1 MAFTHLHVHTEYSLL
16 DGSSKIKELLPRA
29 KELGMDSLAIT
40 DHGVMYGV
48 IDFYKKAKEVG
59 IKPILGCEI
68 YVAPGSRFDR
78 EQGRGEDRYYHLVL
92 LAENNTGYQNLMK
105 IVSRGFTEGFY
116 YKPRVDYEVLTE
128 YHEGIIALSACLAGE
143 VQRYLARGMYEM
155 GMEAAKRYE
164 NIFGKGNFFLELQ
177 DHGISTQQYVNQQL
191 VRMSEE
197 LNIELVATNDIH
209 YTYAEDADAH
219 DILLCIQ
226 TGKLVTD
233 ENRMRYE
240 GGQYYCKSPEE
251 MAELFSYAPQAIE
264 NTYKIAQRC
273 NVEIEFGVTKV
284 PKYEV
289 PEGYDSWSYLNH
301 LCYEGLAKRYPDMNA
316 DGEIDSTQGIYNI
329 KERLEYELSVIQTMG
344 YVDYFL
350 IVWDYINYSRVN
362 GIPVGPGRG
371 SAAGSVVSYCLGI
384 TDIDPIKYSLIFER
398 FLNPE
403 RVSMPDFD
411 VDFCQNNRGRV
422 IEYVKSKYGEE
433 SVSQIATFGTMG
445 AKGVIKDVGR
455 VLDMSYSEADR
466 LSRMIPT
473 RPGHNTTLEEALSEE
488 PQFRAEV
495 RNNPQARKLI
505 EYALKLEGTT
515 RSLGIHAGGVLIAPG
530 KLIDFCPLYAAGMLP
545 ENVIS
550 MYDKKDVEA
559 VGLVKF
565 DFLGLTTL
573 TIIERALDYIEKN
586 TGVRPDIEH
595 MECDDEDTYK
605 KIFQTGDTV
614 AVFQFESP
622 GMHKLL
628 IDAKPTQLSDLI
640 ALNALYRPGPMDLI
654 PDFLDIRAGRKKA
667 EYADPRLIPILE
679 DTAGIMVYQEQVML
693 VAQKIGGYS
702 LGGADILRRAMGKKD
717 VAEMERQSKVFIEG
731 AAKNGVSEE
740 VATHL
745 FELMRKFAGYGFNK
759 SHAAAYSYVAYKTGW
774 LKNYYPAEFLASSLS
789 EVMTDPEKS
798 LKILMDAKRHGVK
811 LLGPDINESE
821 FNYTSP
827 KTMEI
832 RMGLGALK
840 GVGSAPAEAIKAE
853 RDKNGPFKDPFDLVK
868 RVGSQLITKK
878 IIQVFAMAGVFDS
891 IEPNRRKWFENADV
905 VVQSAQENEKAADQF
920 SLFGEEPSNE
930 VPIKEVAPWSE
941 RTRMEKEQ
949 YVLGFYFSGHP
960 LEAYHSELKRNFGAV
975 VAGTESENPGEY
987 LVAGMYIG
995 CEQRRGKD
1003 GSPFVTL
1010 HLATPDG
1017 PVDYSVKNQYFEQER
1032 ARIKEIPKGEIVV
1045 VELKKSHSKKS
1056 GKTWA
1061 SPGAFYPL
1069 YELRHRQKAH
1079 IVIRPAEEADP
1090 KELERLILDVQM
1102 THPEEAI
1109 RVDFEFSDD
1118 RSFRVRLPCPYKAAA
1133 DWTLVRDLE
1142 DSPSIQQ
1149 VEVAYGL

>member
-1 MAFTHLHVHTEYSLL
+1 MTQDFVHLRMHTEFSIK
-16 DGSSKIKELLPRA
+16 DGMLNPKKVVHKAIAS
-29 KELGMDSLAIT
+29 GMKALAIT
-40 DHGVMYGV
+40 DATAMFGDV
-48 IDFYKKAKEVG
+48 IFYKAASAAG
-59 IKPILGCEI
+59 IKPILGADCSI
-68 YVAPGSRFDR
+68 TNHYNRDDYLRLLFLARNHQGYLTLCDLLSRAWLTNQYKD
-78 EQGRGEDRYYHLVL
+78 RGEVDLDWITPEMADGLIVL
-92 LAENNTGYQNLMK
+92 SGFNTGAIGKAILNGSSSAAEQEARRLSQKFPHFFMELQRVGRPNDEMLVAESVK
-105 IVSRGFTEGFY
+105 LAKKLGLPVVATQPIQFENSENFEFHEARVAIADGFTLAN
-116 YKPRVDYEVLTE
+116 KARPRIYTP
-128 YHEGIIALSACLAGE
+128 
-143 VQRYLARGMYEM
+143 
-155 GMEAAKRYE
+155 
-164 NIFGKGNFFLELQ
+164 
-177 DHGISTQQYVNQQL
+177 QQYF
-191 VRMSEE
+191 R
-197 LNIELVATNDIH
+197 T
-209 YTYAEDADAH
+209 
-219 DILLCIQ
+219 
-226 TGKLVTD
+226 K
-233 ENRMRYE
+233 
-240 GGQYYCKSPEE
+240 EE
-251 MAELFSYAPQAIE
+251 MCELFKDIPSAIE
-264 NTYKIAQRC
+264 NSVEIAKRC
-273 NVEIEFGVTKV
+273 NVTIKLGKPQLPIFPTPDGMSLKD
-284 PKYEV
+284 YMAQ
-289 PEGYDSWSYLNH
+289 LAR
-301 LCYEGLAKRYPDMNA
+301 EGLDRRLKVLYPDEKKREA
-316 DGEIDSTQGIYNI
+316 EFPRY
-329 KERLEYELSVIQTMG
+329 KERLEREIKIIQDMDFPG
-344 YVDYFL
+344 YFL
-350 IVWDYINYSRVN
+350 IVQDFINWAKTH
-362 GIPVGPGRG
+362 GCPVGPGRG
-371 SAAGSVVSYCLGI
+371 SGAGSLVAYSLGI
-384 TDIDPIKYSLIFER
+384 TDLDPLAYDLLFER

>member
-1 MAFTHLHVHTEYSLL
+1 MTQDFVHLRMHTEFSIK
-16 DGSSKIKELLPRA
+16 DGMLNPKKVVHKAIAS
-29 KELGMDSLAIT
+29 GMKALAIT
-40 DHGVMYGV
+40 DATAMFGDV
-48 IDFYKKAKEVG
+48 IFYKAASAAG
-59 IKPILGCEI
+59 IKPILGADCSI
-68 YVAPGSRFDR
+68 TNHYNRDDYLRLLFLARNHQGYLTLCDLLSRAWLTNQYKD
-78 EQGRGEDRYYHLVL
+78 RGEVDLDWITPEMADGLIVL
-92 LAENNTGYQNLMK
+92 SGFNTGAIGKAILNGSLSAAEQEARRLSQKFPLAKKLGLPVVATQPIQFENSEDFEFHEARVA
-105 IVSRGFTEGFY
+105 IADGFTLAN
-116 YKPRVDYEVLTE
+116 KARPRIYTP
-128 YHEGIIALSACLAGE
+128 
-143 VQRYLARGMYEM
+143 
-155 GMEAAKRYE
+155 
-164 NIFGKGNFFLELQ
+164 
-177 DHGISTQQYVNQQL
+177 QQYF
-191 VRMSEE
+191 R
-197 LNIELVATNDIH
+197 T
-209 YTYAEDADAH
+209 
-219 DILLCIQ
+219 
-226 TGKLVTD
+226 K
-233 ENRMRYE
+233 
-240 GGQYYCKSPEE
+240 EE
-251 MAELFSYAPQAIE
+251 MCELFKDIPSAIE
-264 NTYKIAQRC
+264 NSVEIAKRC
-273 NVEIEFGVTKV
+273 NVEREIKIIQ
-284 PKYEV
+284 
-289 PEGYDSWSYLNH
+289 
-301 LCYEGLAKRYPDMNA
+301 DM
-316 DGEIDSTQGIYNI
+316 DFPG
-329 KERLEYELSVIQTMG
+329 
-344 YVDYFL
+344 YFL
-350 IVWDYINYSRVN
+350 IVQDFINWAKTH
-362 GIPVGPGRG
+362 GCPVGPGRG
-371 SAAGSVVSYCLGI
+371 SGAGSLVAYSLGI
-384 TDIDPIKYSLIFER
+384 TDLDPLAYDLLFER

-422 IEYVKSKYGEE
+422 IEYVK
-433 SVSQIATFGTMG
+433 GTMG

-987 LVAGMYIG
+987 LVAHCI
-995 CEQRRGKD
+995 
-1003 GSPFVTL
+1003 
-1010 HLATPDG
+1010 
-1017 PVDYSVKNQYFEQER
+1017 
-1032 ARIKEIPKGEIVV
+1032 
-1045 VELKKSHSKKS
+1045 
-1056 GKTWA
+1056 W
-1061 SPGAFYPL
+1061 
-1069 YELRHRQKAH
+1069 RHRTVQWITAL
-1079 IVIRPAEEADP
+1079 RTSTSNR
-1090 KELERLILDVQM
+1090 KE
-1102 THPEEAI
+1102 PESRRYRRA
-1109 RVDFEFSDD
+1109 
-1118 RSFRVRLPCPYKAAA
+1118 K
-1133 DWTLVRDLE
+1133 
-1142 DSPSIQQ
+1142 
-1149 VEVAYGL
+1149 

>member
-1 MAFTHLHVHTEYSLL
+1 MNFAHLHVHTEYSLL
-16 DGSSKIKELLPRA
+16 DGSNKIKEYVARV
-29 KELGMDSLAIT
+29 KELGMTAAAIT

-48 IDFYKKAKEVG
+48 IDFYRAARAAG
-59 IKPILGCEI
+59 INPVLGCEV
-68 YVAPGSRFDR
+68 YVAPGSRFDKTAV
-78 EQGRGEDRYYHLVL
+78 GRDEDRYYHLVL
-92 LAENNTGYQNLMK
+92 LAENNTGYANLMK
-105 IVSRGFTEGFY
+105 IVSRAFTEGYY
-116 YKPRVDYEVLTE
+116 YKPRVDYELLET

-143 VQRYLARGMYEM
+143 VQRNLARGMYEE
-155 GMEAAKRYE
+155 GKKAALHYE
-164 NIFGKGNFFLELQ
+164 QIFGKGNFFLELQ
-177 DHGISTQQYVNQQL
+177 DHGIPEQRTVNQQL
-191 VRMSEE
+191 MRLSQE
-197 LNIELVATNDIH
+197 IGIDLVATNDVH
-209 YTYAEDADAH
+209 YTYAEDEKPH
-219 DILLCIQ
+219 DILLCLQ
-226 TGKLVTD
+226 TGKKLAD
-233 ENRMRYE
+233 EDRMRYE
-240 GGQYYCKSPEE
+240 GGQYYVKSKEE
-251 MAELFSYAPQAIE
+251 MAALFPYAPEALE
-264 NTYKIAQRC
+264 NTQKIADRC
-273 NVEIEFGVTKV
+273 HVEIEFGVTKL
-284 PKYEV
+284 PKFDV
-289 PEGYDSWSYLNH
+289 PEGFTSWEYLNK
-301 LCYEGLAKRYPDMNA
+301 LCFDGLKRRYGEDPDPA
-316 DGEIDSTQGIYNI
+316 LV
-329 KERLEYELSVIQTMG
+329 ERLNYELGVIKSMG

-350 IVWDYINYSRVN
+350 IVWDFIHFAKSN
-362 GIPVGPGRG
+362 GIMVGPGRG
-371 SAAGSVVSYCLGI
+371 SAAGSIVAYTLAI
-384 TDIDPIKYSLIFER
+384 TNIDPIRYQLLFER

-573 TIIERALDYIEKN
+573 TIIERALDYIGKN
-586 TGVRPDIEH
+586 AGVRPDIEH

-930 VPIKEVAPWSE
+930 VPIKEVASWSE

-960 LEAYHSELKRNFGAV
+960 LEAYHSGLKRNFGAV
-975 VAGTESENPGEY
+975 FAGTESENPGEY

>member
-1 MAFTHLHVHTEYSLL
+1 MNFAHLHVHTEYSLL
-16 DGSSKIKELLPRA
+16 DGSNKIKEYVARV
-29 KELGMDSLAIT
+29 KELGMTAAAIT

-48 IDFYKKAKEVG
+48 IDFYRAARAAG
-59 IKPILGCEI
+59 INPVLGCEV
-68 YVAPGSRFDR
+68 YVAPGSRFDKTAV
-78 EQGRGEDRYYHLVL
+78 GRDEDRYYHLVL
-92 LAENNTGYQNLMK
+92 LAENNTGYANLMK
-105 IVSRGFTEGFY
+105 IVSRAFTEGYY
-116 YKPRVDYEVLTE
+116 YKPRVDYELLET

-143 VQRYLARGMYEM
+143 VQRNLARGMYEE
-155 GMEAAKRYE
+155 GKKAALHYE
-164 NIFGKGNFFLELQ
+164 QIFGKGNFFLELQ
-177 DHGISTQQYVNQQL
+177 DHGIPEQRTVNQQL
-191 VRMSEE
+191 MRLSQE
-197 LNIELVATNDIH
+197 IGIDLVATNDVH
-209 YTYAEDADAH
+209 YTYAEDEKPH
-219 DILLCIQ
+219 DILLCLQ
-226 TGKLVTD
+226 TGKKLAD
-233 ENRMRYE
+233 EDRMRYE
-240 GGQYYCKSPEE
+240 GGQYYVKSKEE
-251 MAELFSYAPQAIE
+251 MAELFPYAPEALE
-264 NTYKIAQRC
+264 NTQKIADRC
-273 NVEIEFGVTKV
+273 HVEIEFGVTKL
-284 PKYEV
+284 PKFDV
-289 PEGYDSWSYLNH
+289 PEGFTSWEYLNK
-301 LCYEGLAKRYPDMNA
+301 LCFDGLKRRYGEDPDPA
-316 DGEIDSTQGIYNI
+316 LV
-329 KERLEYELSVIQTMG
+329 ERLNYELGVIKSMG

-350 IVWDYINYSRVN
+350 IVWDFIHFAKSN
-362 GIPVGPGRG
+362 GIMVGPGRG
-371 SAAGSVVSYCLGI
+371 SAAGSIVAYTLAI
-384 TDIDPIKYSLIFER
+384 TNIDPIRYQLLFER